1 MQTQTASSSHSKNL
15 DIEVLRAIAILGT
28 MVSHLDI
35 LFFWGSSRID
45 TLQRAF
51 FFWGGVDLF
60 FCISGYV
67 ITGNLLR
74 TLPSGRQGGFGA
86 FAIPFW
92 IRRAWRILPS
102 AWLWLAAPLILSVVA
117 NRTGYLGTPKG
128 NIIDALSAV
137 AQVANFHF
145 WSCYAFPATTCGIDQ
160 VYWSLSLEEQC
171 YILLPVLLYFANRRT
186 IAPILCVVVLIQ
198 VFLPRPILSFL
209 WFVRTDALALGALLA
224 LLQHRDWY
232 AKVEPR
238 PLGRGL
244 ISAIALAG
252 MCIVLAALAGYL
264 ARIPFHT
271 GLIALMSCVMVWIAS
286 YGRGY
291 TMRDGAVKR
300 VLVYFGSRS
309 YAIYL
314 IHVPV
319 YRLTREIWERIVI
332 TPSTIGGSFT
342 LHFAFTAIP
351 IVLVLAELN
360 YRFVEAPLRIYG
372 ARLADRWAHARNV
385 ENRKSIASVP

>member
-1 MQTQTASSSHSKNL
+1 
-15 DIEVLRAIAILGT
+15 

-145 WSCYAFPATTCGIDQ
+145 WACYAFPATTCGIDQ

-252 MCIVLAALAGYL
+252 MCIVLAALAGY
-264 ARIPFHT
+264 
-271 GLIALMSCVMVWIAS
+271 
-286 YGRGY
+286 
-291 TMRDGAVKR
+291 
-300 VLVYFGSRS
+300 
-309 YAIYL
+309 
-314 IHVPV
+314 
-319 YRLTREIWERIVI
+319 
-332 TPSTIGGSFT
+332 
-342 LHFAFTAIP
+342 
-351 IVLVLAELN
+351 
-360 YRFVEAPLRIYG
+360 
-372 ARLADRWAHARNV
+372 
-385 ENRKSIASVP
+385 

>member
-145 WSCYAFPATTCGIDQ
+145 WACYAFPATTCGIDQ

-171 YILLPVLLYFANRRT
+171 YIVLPVLLYFANRRT

-198 VFLPRPILSFL
+198 VFLPRPILSLL

-238 PLGRGL
+238 PPRARFDLRNCSRRYVHRFGGTRG
-244 ISAIALAG
+244 ISSEDS
-252 MCIVLAALAGYL
+252 V
-264 ARIPFHT
+264 
-271 GLIALMSCVMVWIAS
+271 S
-286 YGRGY
+286 YGPHRTHVVCHGLDRELWPRLY
-291 TMRDGAVKR
+291 DARWCRETRTRLLRVPIIRDLSDPRPRLSPDTRNLGANCHHPKHHWR
-300 VLVYFGSRS
+300 F
-309 YAIYL
+309 
-314 IHVPV
+314 IHSSFCL
-319 YRLTREIWERIVI
+319 YRHSDRI
-332 TPSTIGGSFT
+332 
-342 LHFAFTAIP
+342 
-351 IVLVLAELN
+351 
-360 YRFVEAPLRIYG
+360 G
-372 ARLADRWAHARNV
+372 ARGTELPICRGAAQGIRCAFGRSVGAR
-385 ENRKSIASVP
+385 A

>member
-15 DIEVLRAIAILGT
+15 DVEVLRAIAILGT
-28 MVSHLDI
+28 MASHLDI

-45 TLQRAF
+45 AFQRTF

-74 TLPSGRQGGFGA
+74 TLPSGRQCGFGA

-102 AWLWLAAPLILSVVA
+102 AWLWLAIPLILSVVA
-117 NRTGYLGTPKG
+117 NRTGYLGTPTG
-128 NIIDALSAV
+128 NMIDSLSAV

-145 WSCYAFPATTCGIDQ
+145 WSCYAFPAKTCGIDQ

-171 YILLPVLLYFANRRT
+171 YILLPVLLYSASRRT
-186 IAPILCVVVLIQ
+186 IMPILCVVVLIQ

-209 WFVRTDALALGALLA
+209 WFVRTNALALGALLA
-224 LLQHRDWY
+224 LLQHREWY

-238 PLGRGL
+238 TLARGL
-244 ISAIALAG
+244 LSAIALAG
-252 MCIVLAALAGYL
+252 MCLILAALPGRL
-264 ARIPFHT
+264 ASIPFHT
-271 GLIALMSCVMVWIAS
+271 GLIALVSCIMVWIAS
-286 YGRGY
+286 YGKSY
-291 TMRDGAVKR
+291 TMPDGAVKR

-319 YRLTREIWERIVI
+319 YRLTREIWERVAT
-332 TPSTIGGSFT
+332 TPSAIDGSFT
-342 LHFAFTAIP
+342 LRFAFTAIP
-351 IVLVLAELN
+351 IVLLLAELN
-360 YRFVEAPLRIYG
+360 YRFVETPLRLHG
-372 ARLADRWAHARNV
+372 TRVAERWSRSRNV
-385 ENRKSIASVP
+385 ESRGSVTSAQ

>member
-1 MQTQTASSSHSKNL
+1 
-15 DIEVLRAIAILGT
+15 

-145 WSCYAFPATTCGIDQ
+145 WACYAFPTTTCGIDQ

-171 YILLPVLLYFANRRT
+171 YIVLPVLLYFANRRT

-360 YRFVEAPLRIYG
+360 YRFVEAPLRVYG

>member
-1 MQTQTASSSHSKNL
+1 M
-15 DIEVLRAIAILGT
+15 
-28 MVSHLDI
+28 
-35 LFFWGSSRID
+35 
-45 TLQRAF
+45 
-51 FFWGGVDLF
+51 
-60 FCISGYV
+60 
-67 ITGNLLR
+67 
-74 TLPSGRQGGFGA
+74 
-86 FAIPFW
+86 
-92 IRRAWRILPS
+92 
-102 AWLWLAAPLILSVVA
+102 
-117 NRTGYLGTPKG
+117 
-128 NIIDALSAV
+128 
-137 AQVANFHF
+137 
-145 WSCYAFPATTCGIDQ
+145 
-160 VYWSLSLEEQC
+160 SLEEQC

-360 YRFVEAPLRIYG
+360 YRFVEAPLRVYG